1 MDTVASEAGK
11 AAKATAAMVAAT
23 AGATITA
30 TETTDHPGEMAMITM
45 TIGELAVVKAD
56 PHGIWEDETCG
67 VMASPHRTRY
77 PRDRNRF
84 VTHEYDGRR
93 TLPAPQAL

>member
-1 MDTVASEAGK
+1 METMASRAGK

-45 TIGELAVVKAD
+45 TIGEIAAGKAD
-56 PHGIWEDETCG
+56 PLGIQEDETCG
-67 VMASPHRTRY
+67 VVAPPHQTH
-77 PRDRNRF
+77 
-84 VTHEYDGRR
+84 VTVIG
-93 TLPAPQAL
+93 L